1 MVTSGETNK
10 KTKWCLSLSGYVRYF
25 HISVAA
31 HRQRPAVTHRQ
42 LIKWLTCLVTG
53 SQWQTASPTASWMA
67 TSWLTCRLVG
77 CCLSFFLSLH
87 YSGLNSRRLT
97 CQSNWFY
104 TFFLLHLHPTPA
116 RNFLCHLVSTGRQV
130 PSLPFNLPPL
140 SLRFA
145 PSHCLTSGEVDLL
158 SCSLLAPPHFLP
170 GAGAV
175 VSPLRQP
182 RWLWEEMAT
191 FTTSNNTPLKSLTKK
206 ENLDKTIQRN
216 HFGEIISDVSV
227 SFFLSS
233 LTFWPGSSAAFF
245 LSRLSAVKV
254 AILQAT
260 PENVGDDKS
269 PLSRTHSD
277 FNEFRQGDWNR
288 SVQRSCRSS

>member
-10 KTKWCLSLSGYVRYF
+10 KTKWCLALSGNVKYF

-53 SQWQTASPTASWMA
+53 SQWQTTSPTASWIA
-67 TSWLTCRLVG
+67 TSWLTCRLVV
-77 CCLSFFLSLH
+77 CCFSFFLSLH

-104 TFFLLHLHPTPA
+104 TFFFCFICIRHQRETFCVTLCQQVGGFLPCLSIFHLYFCVLL
-116 RNFLCHLVSTGRQV
+116 R
-130 PSLPFNLPPL
+130 
-140 SLRFA
+140 
-145 PSHCLTSGEVDLL
+145 LTRGEVDF
-158 SCSLLAPPHFLP
+158 STCSLLVPPHFLP
-170 GAGAV
+170 GAI

-206 ENLDKTIQRN
+206 ENADKTTQRD
-216 HFGEIISDVSV
+216 HFGEMISDVSV

-233 LTFWPGSSAAFF
+233 FTFWPGSSAAFF

-260 PENVGDDKS
+260 PENVWDDKS
-269 PLSRTHSD
+269 PLSRTRSD

-288 SVQRSCRSS
+288 SVQRSFRSL